1 LFIACNIEKEL
12 FYTILSQ
19 TAPGVWES

>member
-1 LFIACNIEKEL
+1 LFVACNIEKEL